1 LPSPSLTDLPGLLI
15 ITLSQITM
23 HMKKIAV
30 LGLGKMGYGIAS
42 HLLQCGYTVL
52 VWNRSYSKAE
62 ELISRGA
69 IWAETPASAASEVS
83 VVISMVADDE
93 ASSAVWMGDFGAFK
107 TLRRESFVIECST
120 LSADHVTRISTI
132 AKENGFR
139 YIDCP
144 VTGLPDAAANGKLT
158 LLVGA
163 DVDHLKIVKPV
174 LEDLSENIRYFG
186 AVGTGSAYKL
196 IINLMGAVQIAALAE
211 GLALSDRLGM
221 DRETVIEAI
230 ESSAAA
236 SPQVI
241 RYTRKM
247 AELTFSKDPLFTTSL
262 RHKDAIYGVKLAES
276 VQSSVPLGKA
286 ATLWFKAASDA
297 DPSLDE
303 ATVINMINK

>member
-1 LPSPSLTDLPGLLI
+1 
-15 ITLSQITM
+15 
-23 HMKKIAV
+23 MKKIAV

-42 HLLQCGYTVL
+42 RLLQCGYNVL
-52 VWNRSYSKAE
+52 VWNRSYSKAA

-69 IWAETPASAASEVS
+69 IWAETPAVAASEANC
-83 VVISMVADDE
+83 VISMVADDE
-93 ASSAVWMGDFGAFK
+93 ASSVVWMGESGAFE
-107 TLRRESFVIECST
+107 TLRPESFVIECST
-120 LSADHVTRISTI
+120 LSAAHVANISTI
-132 AKENGFR
+132 AREKGFR

-144 VTGLPDAAANGKLT
+144 VTGLPDAAAKGKLT
-158 LLVGA
+158 LLIGA

-174 LEDLSENIRYFG
+174 LQELSEKIRYFG
-186 AVGTGSAYKL
+186 AVGNGTSYKL

-211 GLALSDRLGM
+211 GLAMSDKLGM

-247 AELTFSKDPLFTTSL
+247 AELTFSKNPLFTTSL
-262 RHKDAIYGVKLAES
+262 RHKDALYGLNLAES
-276 VQSSVPLGKA
+276 VQSQVPLGKA
-286 ATLWFKAASDA
+286 ATSWFKAASDA

>member
-1 LPSPSLTDLPGLLI
+1 MKI
-15 ITLSQITM
+15 

-42 HLLQCGYTVL
+42 RLLQCGYTVL

-69 IWAETPASAASEVS
+69 IWAETPASAASEAS
-83 VVISMVADDE
+83 FVISMVADDE
-93 ASSAVWMGDFGAFK
+93 ASSAVWMGEFGALA
-107 TLRRESFVIECST
+107 TLRPEAFVIECST
-120 LSADHVTRISTI
+120 VSADHVARISAI
-132 AKENGFR
+132 AKEKGFR

-163 DVDHLKIVKPV
+163 DVDHLEIVKPV

-186 AVGTGSAYKL
+186 AVGTGTAYKL

-211 GLALSDRLGM
+211 GLALSDRLGLG
-221 DRETVIEAI
+221 RETVIEAI

-241 RYTRKM
+241 RYARKM

-262 RHKDAIYGVKLAES
+262 RHKDAIYGLKLAES
-276 VQSSVPLGKA
+276 VQSPVPLGSA
-286 ATLWFKAASDA
+286 ATLWFKAASVA
-297 DPSLDE
+297 GPSLDE